1 MTPVYNN
8 LADEIWVYHRGM
20 APTYITAL
28 ATLLVGIAAIWGKV
42 IPIDTAQALITAIVF
57 IAGPLIVMARQL
69 WTGRST
75 IVGSRP
81 N

>member
-1 MTPVYNN
+1 
-8 LADEIWVYHRGM
+8 M

-42 IPIDTAQALITAIVF
+42 IPIDTAQALVTAAVF
-57 IAGPLIVMARQL
+57 IVGPLVVMIRQV

-75 IVGSRP
+75 VYGSRP
-81 N
+81 E